1 MTIPQGKIIIGIGCD
16 RGASQQTLEE
26 ALGRALALIGRTRDA
41 VAGLASID
49 RKSDEAGLLALS
61 TQHGW
66 PLYFYNAAH
75 LAKVPVPN
83 PSETVRKHM
92 GTPAVSEAAA
102 VLAIE
107 MGAAGMGAAET
118 GAAGTGVSGLILE
131 KYKYRGN
138 DGRHVTISIAG
149 TENDARAT

>member
-16 RGASQQTLEE
+16 RGAPLSALEE
-26 ALGRALALIGRTRDA
+26 ALDRGLALTGRTRDA
-41 VAGLASID
+41 VAGLATID
-49 RKSDEAGLLALS
+49 KKSDEAGLLALS
-61 TQHGW
+61 TQHSW
-66 PLYFYNAAH
+66 PISFYSAAH

-102 VLAIE
+102 LL
-107 MGAAGMGAAET
+107 AAGVGAAET
-118 GAAGTGVSGLILE
+118 GPAGTGVAGLILE

-138 DGRHVTISIAG
+138 DGKHVTISIA
-149 TENDARAT
+149 EVE